1 MTRENDLR
9 DALDRFAEELYLYD
23 SNPSTWLA
31 WLVSL
36 LEKLQQ
42 EATEVNPMNSS
53 LYAEMIN
60 RLGDSIRNRLRTGGW

>member
-1 MTRENDLR
+1 MTREDELR
-9 DALDRFAEELYLYD
+9 DALDRFAEELYRYD

-42 EATEVNPMNSS
+42 GATEVNPMNST
-53 LYAEMIN
+53 LYLEMIT
-60 RLGDSIRNRLRTGGW
+60 RLGGVIRSRLNTGGW